1 MRSAFDPRALA
12 VLARLRAH
20 AYEAYLVGGCVRD
33 ALRGVPAHDYDAATS
48 ALPEQILQVFS
59 DLPTVGTGLRHGTV
73 TVVCDGLPVEVTTF
87 RVDGTYSDGRRPDGV
102 SFTRSAEEDL
112 ARRDFTVNAM
122 AWSEQDGL
130 LDPFG
135 GRNDL
140 RSGILRCVGDPSTRF
155 HEDALRI
162 LRALRFAS
170 TLGFSLADGTAN
182 AVRDCRSLLSRVSCE
197 RIASELTALLC
208 GENVEAV
215 LLAYPEVF
223 SAVLP
228 ELAPCVGFDQH
239 SEYHCLDVYV
249 HLARTVA
256 HVPPRPHLRWA
267 ALLHDVAKP
276 QCFSLD
282 DRGQGHFYSHAA
294 RSALVAAEI
303 CERLRFD
310 RETARR
316 INLLIRCHDTPILP
330 DEAAIRRRLNKL
342 GAELYRDLVSLA
354 KADNRAQAPH
364 LSYRLALC
372 DRALETAEKILAEK
386 QCLSLRE
393 LALNGHDL
401 TALGYRGREI
411 GNALQR
417 LLDAVL
423 DGTVENERETL
434 LQYLNERTEDGK

>member
-1 MRSAFDPRALA
+1 MQSVFDPRALA
-12 VLARLRAH
+12 VLDRLCGKG
-20 AYEAYLVGGCVRD
+20 YGAYLVGGCVRD

-48 ALPEQILQVFS
+48 ALPEQILECFP

-73 TVVCDGLPVEVTTF
+73 TVLCDGLPVEVTTF

-102 SFTRSAEEDL
+102 IFTQSPEEDL

-122 AWSEQDGL
+122 AWSERDGL
-130 LDPFG
+130 CDPFG
-135 GRNDL
+135 GQNDL
-140 RSGILRCVGDPSTRF
+140 RSGILRCVGDPTTRF

-182 AVRDCRSLLSRVSCE
+182 AVRDCRSLLSRVSSE
-197 RIASELTALLC
+197 RIAAEMTRLLC
-208 GENVEAV
+208 GENAEEV

-223 SAVLP
+223 ATVLP
-228 ELAPCVGFDQH
+228 ELAPCIGFDQH
-239 SEYHCLDVYV
+239 SEYHCLDVYA

-256 HVPPRPHLRWA
+256 HVPPLPHLRWA

-282 DRGQGHFYSHAA
+282 ERGQGHFYSHAA
-294 RSALVAAEI
+294 QSALIAAQI
-303 CERLRFD
+303 LQRLHFD
-310 RETARR
+310 RETERKVD
-316 INLLIRCHDTPILP
+316 LLIRCHDTPILP

-372 DRALETAEKILAEK
+372 DRALETAEAVLAEK

-393 LALNGHDL
+393 LALDGNDL
-401 TALGYRGREI
+401 MALGYRGREI
-411 GNALQR
+411 GSALQR